1 MLPSDDK
8 RKHFSSTKN
17 TKTLKSNAMGFLTT
31 SLLNNGDYWIPDF
44 LSLFLSFE
52 IRKCVHV
59 IMPKFKIQKL
69 GDLTYLEGTNKLEK
83 DTEKTSGQSEKEA
96 TKLKH

>member
-1 MLPSDDK
+1 
-8 RKHFSSTKN
+8 
-17 TKTLKSNAMGFLTT
+17 
-31 SLLNNGDYWIPDF
+31 
-44 LSLFLSFE
+44 
-52 IRKCVHV
+52 
-59 IMPKFKIQKL
+59 MPKFKIQKL